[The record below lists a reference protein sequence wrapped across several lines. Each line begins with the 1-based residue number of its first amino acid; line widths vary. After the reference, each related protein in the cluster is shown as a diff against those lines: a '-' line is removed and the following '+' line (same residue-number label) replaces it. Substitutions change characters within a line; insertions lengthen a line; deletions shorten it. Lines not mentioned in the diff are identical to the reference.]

1 MIYTEKILNGKF
13 HILCSVTHDVHV
25 ESGTDSKV
33 KAMASDRRR
42 DAFPKNFWKNFPDIT
57 LVLSDLSRS
66 VIKKI
71 EELLTK
77 LQIFPVKSKVMQQ
90 IDVDICNLPEGDG
103 FNI

>member
-66 VIKKI
+66 KVEGFIKKCHQ
-71 EELLTK
+71 E
-77 LQIFPVKSKVMQQ
+77 
-90 IDVDICNLPEGDG
+90 N
-103 FNI
+103 

>member
-1 MIYTEKILNGKF
+1 MIYQE
-13 HILCSVTHDVHV
+13 
-25 ESGTDSKV
+25 V
-33 KAMASDRRR
+33 K
-42 DAFPKNFWKNFPDIT
+42 
-57 LVLSDLSRS
+57 LSDLSRS